1 MCYLLSNLLIENPGN
16 SYVLQFNRRR
26 RFLVEESCENDCV
39 LVKRLEVGYV
49 FYIIKHATKI
59 TDKVNE
65 NMENISGN
73 EESAIFDRSL
83 DTLTSE
89 IETNVI
95 KVLKAVTMS
104 EL

>member
-1 MCYLLSNLLIENPGN
+1 M
-16 SYVLQFNRRR
+16 
-26 RFLVEESCENDCV
+26 
-39 LVKRLEVGYV
+39 
-49 FYIIKHATKI
+49 YIIKHATKI

-83 DTLTSE
+83 DTLVSV

-95 KVLKAVTMS
+95 KV
-104 EL
+104 

>member
-1 MCYLLSNLLIENPGN
+1 
-16 SYVLQFNRRR
+16 
-26 RFLVEESCENDCV
+26 
-39 LVKRLEVGYV
+39 
-49 FYIIKHATKI
+49 
-59 TDKVNE
+59 
-65 NMENISGN
+65 MENISGN